1 MKVED
6 VMTRDPSTIGPDVP
20 VRTARELMR
29 DKGIRHLPVVDA
41 TGRLLGMLTDRD
53 LKHAAFMP
61 ALSDYLGWAA
71 SRLKAPRV
79 RDLMTWSVVTTTPGA
94 TLAQAGLTIFE
105 RRIGCLPVVEDGRL
119 VGILTERDILKAL
132 HKDQADIDPDEF
144 PW

>member
-6 VMTRDPSTIGPDVP
+6 VMTRQPLTIGPDAP
-20 VRTARELMR
+20 VRTARDLMR
-29 DKGIRHLPVVDA
+29 DKGVRHLPVVDP
-41 TGRLLGMLTDRD
+41 TGRLLGILTDRD
-53 LKHAAFMP
+53 LEHAAFMP

>member
-6 VMTRDPSTIGPDVP
+6 VMTREPLTIGPDAP

-29 DKGIRHLPVVDA
+29 DKAIRHLPVVDP

-61 ALSDYLGWAA
+61 ALSEHLGWP
-71 SRLKAPRV
+71 STRLKAPRI
-79 RDLMTWSVVTTTPGA
+79 RDLMTWSVVTTTPEA
-94 TLAQAGLTIFE
+94 TLTQAGLTMFE
-105 RRIGCLPVVEDGRL
+105 RRIGCLPVVVEGRL
-119 VGILTERDILKAL
+119 VGILTDRDILKAL
-132 HKDQADIDPDEF
+132 HKDQPDIDPDGF

>member
-6 VMTRDPSTIGPDVP
+6 VMTREPLTIGPDVP

-29 DKGIRHLPVVDA
+29 DKAIRHLPVVDP

-61 ALSDYLGWAA
+61 ALSEQLGWPA

-79 RDLMTWSVVTTTPGA
+79 RDLMTWTVVTTTPDA
-94 TLAQAGLTIFE
+94 TLTQAGLTIFE
-105 RRIGCLPVVEDGRL
+105 RRIGCLPVVAEGRL
-119 VGILTERDILKAL
+119 VGILTDRDILKAL
-132 HKDQADIDPDEF
+132 HKDQPDIDPDAF